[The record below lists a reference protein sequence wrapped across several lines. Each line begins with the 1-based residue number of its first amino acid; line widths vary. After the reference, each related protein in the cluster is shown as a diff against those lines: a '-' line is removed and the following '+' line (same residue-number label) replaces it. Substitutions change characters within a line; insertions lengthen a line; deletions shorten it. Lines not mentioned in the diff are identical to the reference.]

1 MQTMTPAAASA
12 ALDTA
17 CGILRGTL
25 AQFTDQF
32 QSSNSEQNFYQPSDN
47 VEWATGFC
55 TGEYWLAWEHTR
67 DDAFRNA
74 ALRQVDSFLD
84 RIQRKIDVDNH
95 DMGFLYTPSCV
106 AAYKLTGSETGRTAA
121 LLPPTKKPA
130 APSARLRRITAC
142 SAAASMPPAASYAV
156 MLAAYSPPSW
166 SLVFI
171 AYPSVCI
178 GFSGFGGPARRALCV
193 TPILAQK
200 PCRRNGWRAP
210 VFSAGR
216 SFFAC
221 AQRAGA
227 V

>member
-17 CGILRGTL
+17 CGILRGNL

-47 VEWATGFC
+47 VEWTTGFC

-67 DDAFRNA
+67 DDAFRTA

-121 LLPPTKKPA
+121 LL
-130 APSARLRRITAC
+130 
-142 SAAASMPPAASYAV
+142 
-156 MLAAYSPPSW
+156 AAYSPPSW

-200 PCRRNGWRAP
+200 PRRRNGWRAP
-210 VFSAGR
+210 LPGAAPFGTMGKD
-216 SFFAC
+216 
-221 AQRAGA
+221 RAPAPYHKEGPL
-227 V
+227 